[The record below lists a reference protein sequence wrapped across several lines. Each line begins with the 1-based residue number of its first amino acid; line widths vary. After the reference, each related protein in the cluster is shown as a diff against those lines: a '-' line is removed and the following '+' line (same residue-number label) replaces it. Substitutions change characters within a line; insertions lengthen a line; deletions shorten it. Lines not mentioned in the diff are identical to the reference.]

1 MSDSDT
7 KVPSESGEVAPG
19 CNVVQFRCA
28 SRTMSRPFATPDARL
43 RSLRS
48 AALDGRY
55 SIVWHDEQGK
65 LHDLSTNET
74 LEWIDRAL
82 SSK

>member
-1 MSDSDT
+1 MSDSDA
-7 KVPSESGEVAPG
+7 KVPGESGEVAPI

-28 SRTMSRPFATPDARL
+28 SPTMGRPFATREARL

-48 AALDGRY
+48 AVLDGRY

-65 LHDLSTNET
+65 LHDLSANET

-82 SSK
+82 SGK